1 MSWNSVM
8 SMLIFLKCYQRCPSC
23 GYRASWPSS
32 SGLQGRKSGS
42 PCCLDSHTQ
51 IALDPWNNGRPRNA
65 GRDVQ
70 GLGPSNG
77 TWGRFGIHYQRKEEP
92 FFPIMERYGHDS
104 PPKVMWGVD
113 KQIREPFQ
121 TALAT
126 AKSLPEV
133 PISTVKEDF
142 EAFET
147 EFESM
152 IFKEES
158 ILLMILL
165 ESSTQVRLPTRVL
178 PLAMPSSVRLRNG
191 CQSDRALL
199 RKRVQGSPCS

>member
-1 MSWNSVM
+1 
-8 SMLIFLKCYQRCPSC
+8 
-23 GYRASWPSS
+23 
-32 SGLQGRKSGS
+32 
-42 PCCLDSHTQ
+42 
-51 IALDPWNNGRPRNA
+51 
-65 GRDVQ
+65 
-70 GLGPSNG
+70 
-77 TWGRFGIHYQRKEEP
+77 
-92 FFPIMERYGHDS
+92 
-104 PPKVMWGVD
+104 MWGVD

>member
-1 MSWNSVM
+1 M
-8 SMLIFLKCYQRCPSC
+8 
-23 GYRASWPSS
+23 
-32 SGLQGRKSGS
+32 
-42 PCCLDSHTQ
+42 
-51 IALDPWNNGRPRNA
+51 
-65 GRDVQ
+65 
-70 GLGPSNG
+70 
-77 TWGRFGIHYQRKEEP
+77 
-92 FFPIMERYGHDS
+92 
-104 PPKVMWGVD
+104 D

-165 ESSTQVRLPTRVL
+165 ESSTQVRLPRRVL